1 MKQTLEQQIVKALT
15 ADDPPPTL
23 EQLLTL
29 VGEVESAIIEA
40 DNEASLAQEQFLDPI
55 ATPDANAGRAKM
67 EMTQFTSARLRTLL
81 PRLES
86 RAREVE
92 AEENRKAW
100 QVRFDALERERD
112 QLAAELGELYP
123 KVESQLV
130 SVFARCANLDARL
143 SALHQSRPSGCK
155 GTLLSAELVARNLT
169 EFSRDQFSLT
179 RELKIPSF
187 TESSR
192 LSWPPRETPAA
203 VLLAES
209 IASQGDPRR
218 HSGEWYQVLAEDVER
233 RKAEEAQRIADEQ
246 RRVAEDRRAY
256 EASLPR

>member
-1 MKQTLEQQIVKALT
+1 MTKTLEQQIVKALT

-92 AEENRKAW
+92 AEGKHVPIAKA
-100 QVRFDALERERD
+100 QVHRP
-112 QLAAELGELYP
+112 QGE
-123 KVESQLV
+123 QAV
-130 SVFARCANLDARL
+130 SEQGRQR
-143 SALHQSRPSGCK
+143 HQDHGECH
-155 GTLLSAELVARNLT
+155 L
-169 EFSRDQFSLT
+169 
-179 RELKIPSF
+179 
-187 TESSR
+187 
-192 LSWPPRETPAA
+192 
-203 VLLAES
+203 
-209 IASQGDPRR
+209 R
-218 HSGEWYQVLAEDVER
+218 HH
-233 RKAEEAQRIADEQ
+233 QR
-246 RRVAEDRRAY
+246 
-256 EASLPR
+256 SP